1 MLQKPGAYSGQIWQR
16 FKKNKL
22 ALAALIVIAVATFCA
37 IFAYWIV
44 PDNSPMPIFKRLKY
58 KQRNQATGKLF
69 YKSPMETAQLTTPF
83 IYCSLAKNNPTS

>member
-1 MLQKPGAYSGQIWQR
+1 MATVQ
-16 FKKNKL
+16 KNKL

-44 PDNSPMPIFKRLKY
+44 PDNSPNADFQTVEI
-58 KQRNQATGKLF
+58 QAKKPGYRQTF